1 MVNNRGVEDMEYNNM
16 EEKQLEAKLPQPKPV
31 LNWIDL
37 SLTIGGIVLFY
48 VLLIIGTMLLATIIH
63 NEKTLIYINGFCTQL
78 VFILLILILKIIRKW
93 SWRDLGWRSVSFKK
107 IWSQILRLYVLTLFI
122 NFMYAFY
129 LIKRGF
135 TPPSTDVYTI
145 LFDNADWI
153 GFLFNL
159 VLAVFIAPVVEETLF
174 RGIIFGS
181 SRTYFGKWTAAA
193 ISAALFSALHFQ
205 IYGFFPRFILG
216 LVLAHLY
223 ERNRSLLPS
232 IIFHALNNSIAMTLL
247 AGITS

>member
-1 MVNNRGVEDMEYNNM
+1 MEYNNM
-16 EEKQLEAKLPQPKPV
+16 EEKQLETQELPQPKPA
-31 LNWIDL
+31 LNWVDL
-37 SLTIGGIVLFY
+37 SLTVGGIVFLY
-48 VLLIIGTMLLATIIH
+48 VLLMIGTIFLAKIIP

-78 VFILLILILKIIRKW
+78 AFILLILTLKTIRKW

-107 IWSQILRLYVLTLFI
+107 IWPQILRLYLLTLFI

-135 TPPSTDVYTI
+135 TPPSTDVYTV
-145 LFDNADWI
+145 LFDNTDWL

-159 VLAVFIAPVVEETLF
+159 VLAVFFAPVVEETLF

-181 SRTYFGKWTAAA
+181 SRTYLGKWTAAA

-205 IYGFFPRFILG
+205 IYGLFPRFILG

-247 AGITS
+247 AGISD